1 MRKKLSDITP
11 YITIQAADAIAA
23 QLEEYKDY
31 EIDTADCHFLN
42 GGDAVVNKLSK
53 MGYRIID
60 SKSEFNNGIFKHNRR
75 IADPDLSESVYPDKY
90 AQSLKEI
97 YDMLGKFSADTIYS
111 CRNSAD
117 FPLVL
122 MTQLFSP
129 QITWYVAEVDYM
141 DFGEYVWKML
151 YYKNSIPDTTQ
162 FEKIMKYEKKLNVL
176 AYNSLY
182 TFEKPDDFS
191 LDGKCSLNKFTESR
205 TWREAFYKIKIL
217 PYSICRKVHIPKS
230 RESPYYQVLKNI
242 SASLKTSETEKI
254 DLKKFIM
261 GGQL

>member
-31 EIDTADCHFLN
+31 EIDTADCHFLT

-53 MGYRIID
+53 MGY
-60 SKSEFNNGIFKHNRR
+60 RR

-97 YDMLGKFSADTIYS
+97 YDMLDKFSADTIYS

-129 QITWYVAEVDYM
+129 QITWYITEVDYM

-151 YYKNSIPDTTQ
+151 YYKNSIPDITQ

-176 AYNSLY
+176 AFNSLY

-254 DLKKFIM
+254 DLKKFIV